1 MVKVGVGVFEGVTGG
16 DGVDMEDVNVWV
28 GSGVLR
34 VIELLEV
41 VIKPAL
47 SFIWQ

>member
-1 MVKVGVGVFEGVTGG
+1 MVKIGVGVFEGVNVGA
-16 DGVDMEDVNVWV
+16 GVDIEGDNVWV

-34 VIELLEV
+34 VIELLEI